1 MSSTG
6 FRHWSLIRVINGP
19 LGGPDLALIP
29 AQGSGDSGSFGEGV
43 LIQWRAGAM
52 PKGVVMAAL
61 AIRQDYE
68 PADLRRRAAHD
79 GDRRAALRLLAIANA
94 LEGMPRAEAARLAG
108 MERQAL
114 RDAVLRF
121 NAEGPAGLHDKPR
134 PGRPERL
141 SDGQQA
147 ALKAHILR
155 GPRPERDGVS
165 AFRLVD
171 LCEHVE
177 QVYRV
182 RYSAWGLS
190 SLLKRLGLSR
200 QKTRPSH
207 PKGDPAAQAAF
218 KKAAPLNASG
228 HRG

>member
-1 MSSTG
+1 
-6 FRHWSLIRVINGP
+6 
-19 LGGPDLALIP
+19 
-29 AQGSGDSGSFGEGV
+29 
-43 LIQWRAGAM
+43 M
-52 PKGVVMAAL
+52 PMGVVMAAL

-68 PADLRRRAAHD
+68 PADLRRRAARE

-114 RDAVLRF
+114 RDAVRRF
-121 NAEGPAGLHDKPR
+121 NAEGPEGLHDKPR

-141 SDGQQA
+141 SAGQQA

-177 QVYRV
+177 QAYGV
-182 RYSAWGLS
+182 RYSVWGLS
-190 SLLKRLGLSR
+190 ALLKRLGLSR

-218 KKAAPLNASG
+218 KKAAPREASG
-228 HRG
+228 YRG

>member
-1 MSSTG
+1 MRCCAST
-6 FRHWSLIRVINGP
+6 
-19 LGGPDLALIP
+19 
-29 AQGSGDSGSFGEGV
+29 
-43 LIQWRAGAM
+43 
-52 PKGVVMAAL
+52 
-61 AIRQDYE
+61 
-68 PADLRRRAAHD
+68 
-79 GDRRAALRLLAIANA
+79 
-94 LEGMPRAEAARLAG
+94 
-108 MERQAL
+108 L
-114 RDAVLRF
+114 RDQRASTTSLARV
-121 NAEGPAGLHDKPR
+121 
-134 PGRPERL
+134 
-141 SDGQQA
+141 GQQA